1 MDKIS
6 ALEWC
11 LDVTKYLRF
20 RFKSAF
26 IDHKIHNKQIRK
38 REVWKAS
45 WYENPVFFRNNESS
59 SQTCQG

>member
-11 LDVTKYLRF
+11 LGVTKYLRF

-38 REVWKAS
+38 REVCGKAS
-45 WYENPVFFRNNESS
+45 
-59 SQTCQG
+59 